1 MFGCSFR
8 KILFSSTFF
17 PLWDS
22 PQLSLKKRK
31 ECRWYVGGAN
41 FLLPYGKNKKNDTN
55 FFILSFEQKSASLP
69 LKKGK
74 NLFFFFGNLLD
85 YMDERCRGLG
95 FFSFNRKVPPYRERR
110 KGKNLSFSG
119 KLLKSRGLINNMN
132 WPELNNCC
140 ILIITRLRWLSQRKG
155 KFEFKLLILS
165 VYSVMLLHSNT
176 IFFSLLLTVLI
187 ALLSYM

>member
-41 FLLPYGKNKKNDTN
+41 FLLPYGKNKKGDTN
-55 FFILSFEQKSASLP
+55 FFILSFQQKSASLP

-74 NLFFFFGNLLD
+74 NLFFFWQFTWLYGWAMSRVRIL
-85 YMDERCRGLG
+85 
-95 FFSFNRKVPPYRERR
+95 FFQQ
-110 KGKNLSFSG
+110 
-119 KLLKSRGLINNMN
+119 KSASLPWKKKRQK
-132 WPELNNCC
+132 
-140 ILIITRLRWLSQRKG
+140 S
-155 KFEFKLLILS
+155 
-165 VYSVMLLHSNT
+165 
-176 IFFSLLLTVLI
+176 IFFWQITEVERIDKQYELTW
-187 ALLSYM
+187 AE